1 MMAEKNKKRT
11 DLIFIGSILL
21 VMIVAVVVVCIIFFS
36 KEGSKAVLTLDGNV
50 ILEQELSV
58 DCEIPIA
65 TSNGSNTFVVKDG
78 EAYIREA
85 DCPNQICVEHAPVS
99 KKKET
104 IVCLPHKLVVEIQ

>member
-1 MMAEKNKKRT
+1 MADKSKKRA
-11 DLIFIGSILL
+11 DLIFIVSILVVL
-21 VMIVAVVVVCIIFFS
+21 VAAAIVVGILFFG
-36 KEGSKAVLTLDGNV
+36 KKGSKAVLTLDGNV
-50 ILEQELSV
+50 ILEQELSM
-58 DCEIPIA
+58 DCEIPI
-65 TSNGSNTFVVKDG
+65 TTTNGTNVFVVKDG